1 MYSEMVMEHFTDP
14 KNVGLMKD
22 ADSIGVIGDGDCG
35 DQCVIFIK
43 VDKGRISRCSFLVFG
58 CAPAIASGS
67 MTTVLAQGKTLEEA
81 LAISE
86 EEILRALGGLPEAK
100 AHCSNLGAAA
110 LHAAVEEYL
119 GKTSSSNNNAV

>member
-1 MYSEMVMEHFTDP
+1 MYSEMVMKHFTEP
-14 KNVGLMKD
+14 ENVGLMKD
-22 ADSIGVIGDGDCG
+22 ADSIGVMGDGDCG

-43 VDKGRISRCSFLVFG
+43 VDEGRIKRCSFLVFG

-67 MTTVLAQGKTLEEA
+67 MTTVLAQGKTLDEA

-86 EEILRALGGLPEAK
+86 EDILQALGGLPEVK
-100 AHCSNLGAAA
+100 KHCSNLGAAA

-119 GKTSSSNNNAV
+119 GKTSSAADDVV